1 MATIT
6 SEMVTE
12 YFSTMGLRR
21 NLPDILYLDE
31 FAIYPKYL
39 SDKDSRHLLGA
50 IFSNTIE
57 PISTHI
63 KIDWSYWN
71 SHFHRDWDA
80 FLKSN
85 IEMAGL

>member
-6 SEMVTE
+6 SEIVNE
-12 YFSTMGLRR
+12 YFSEMNLRR
-21 NLPDILYLDE
+21 PAVMYLDE

-39 SDKDSRHLLGA
+39 SDKDSRHLMTA
-50 IFSNTIE
+50 IFSNTME